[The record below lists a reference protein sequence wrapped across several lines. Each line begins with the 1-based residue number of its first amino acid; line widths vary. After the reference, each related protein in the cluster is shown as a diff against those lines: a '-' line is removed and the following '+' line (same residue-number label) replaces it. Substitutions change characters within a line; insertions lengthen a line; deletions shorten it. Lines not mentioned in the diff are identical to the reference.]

1 MHGNASFSA
10 FVKAKVSVACVHPT
24 RRKEDDEYDYE
35 YDESD
40 DYSDEDEEDLRSTG
54 GSQHRTTAR
63 HLVHNDALCLLDP
76 SQETAP
82 ISYCHRMWAGY
93 VSISLLRSMDKE
105 MTRSETVKREASW
118 QFEG

>member
-24 RRKEDDEYDYE
+24 RSKEDDEYDYE

-63 HLVHNDALCLLDP
+63 NLVHNDDALCLLDP

-93 VSISLLRSMDKE
+93 VSISLLVRSMDKE
-105 MTRSETVKREASW
+105 MTRSETMKREAS
-118 QFEG
+118 